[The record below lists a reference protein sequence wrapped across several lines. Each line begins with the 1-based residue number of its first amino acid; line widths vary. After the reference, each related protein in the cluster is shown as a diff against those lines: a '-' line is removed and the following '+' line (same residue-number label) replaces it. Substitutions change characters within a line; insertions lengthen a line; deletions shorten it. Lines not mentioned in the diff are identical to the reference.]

1 MSIMDKIKSLFS
13 SGGASADTHDHSGQ
27 DHSGHD
33 HAGHDHA
40 TEPAGH
46 EPVAPPMPPADPAG
60 MPTSD
65 PAPGD
70 GGEDRPS

>member
-1 MSIMDKIKSLFS
+1 MSLMDRIKSLFS
-13 SGGASADTHDHSGQ
+13 GGSGGDSHAGH

-33 HAGHDHA
+33 H
-40 TEPAGH
+40 EH

-65 PAPGD
+65 APAEEGGD
-70 GGEDRPS
+70 RTN